1 MCVWILEETI
11 GAGNACT
18 LVKKDHT
25 KPWATRATQTQYRE
39 VKKMASRRYQL
50 ITRVKEEG
58 QADFRPFK
66 KQSWGNLDHAKREV
80 DFWCTRL
87 GNMKIKPILGGGNF
101 KAG

>member
-1 MCVWILEETI
+1 
-11 GAGNACT
+11 
-18 LVKKDHT
+18 
-25 KPWATRATQTQYRE
+25 
-39 VKKMASRRYQL
+39 MASRRYQL

-87 GNMKIKPILGGGNF
+87 GNKYTVEFTIIDKVKNTKVAYTQLVPDIMKPWHWEYEN
-101 KAG
+101 KAYFRWWEF